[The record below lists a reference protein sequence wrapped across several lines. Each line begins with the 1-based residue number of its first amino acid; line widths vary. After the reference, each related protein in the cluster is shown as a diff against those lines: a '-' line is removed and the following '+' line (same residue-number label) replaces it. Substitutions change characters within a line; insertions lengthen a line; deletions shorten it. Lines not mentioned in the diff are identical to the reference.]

1 MPTRSLAALLA
12 LPLLL
17 VACEVTRDGGGPDV
31 SPTATTDGL
40 AADDDSALV
49 AKLAQYTTV
58 RLTADLS
65 GLSDSTRLMIP
76 LLIEAADAMD
86 EVFWMQA
93 YGDGKDSLLAGLD
106 SEAARRYVQINYGP
120 WDRLGGDA
128 PFLPGVGP
136 KPAGA
141 NLYPADATADEVR
154 DAADL
159 YPERDLLSLYTLVRR
174 DGGGNLVGV
183 PYREAFAA
191 QHERAA
197 GLLRQA
203 AALAQDPG
211 LRTYLELRADAL
223 LSGDYQPSDLAW
235 MDMRDNPIDVIIG
248 PIETYEDGLLGYKAA
263 HEAYVLLKDAEW
275 SERLQQ
281 YAELLPEL
289 QRGLP
294 VDSLYRAET
303 PGTDADL
310 GAYDVLYYA
319 GDANAGSKT
328 IAVNLP
334 NDEEVQL
341 AKGSRRLQLKNA
353 MRAKFDRI
361 LVPIAENLL
370 VDEQQDAV
378 TFDAF
383 FGNTMFHEVAHG
395 LGIKN
400 TVTGGGTVREA
411 LADQASAI
419 EEGKADVLGLYMV
432 QSLIERGAWDEA
444 TLEEHQVTF
453 VASIFRSIRFGASS
467 AHGRANLVRFNYF
480 VEQGAIERVAS
491 EGGGIRW
498 RVVPEKMGAA
508 VDALSRDILTL
519 QGDGDYDATTAFVGR
534 YGVMTP
540 ALQTSLS
547 QVDAAGIPVDV
558 VFEQG
563 VDVLGLP
570 RAGVSDDEPTV

>member
-1 MPTRSLAALLA
+1 MKLSLILAALAVPLA
-12 LPLLL
+12 VL
-17 VACEVTRDGGGPDV
+17 VGCRAESAPQV

-40 AADDDSALV
+40 SAEEDSVLV
-49 AKLAQYTTV
+49 QKLAQYTTV
-58 RLTADLS
+58 RLDADLS
-65 GLSDSTRLMIP
+65 ALSDSARRMIP
-76 LLIEAADAMD
+76 HLIEAAEAME

-93 YGDGKDSLLAGLD
+93 YPGDKDSLLASLD

-120 WDRLGGDA
+120 WDRLDGNA

-136 KPAGA
+136 KPLGA
-141 NLYPADATADEVR
+141 NFYPRGATPEAIRE
-154 DAADL
+154 AADL
-159 YPERDLLSLYTLVRR
+159 YPEENLLGLYTMVRR
-174 DGGGNLVGV
+174 EGDRFTGT
-183 PYREAFAA
+183 PYHEAFAD
-191 QHERAA
+191 QHQRAA
-197 GLLRQA
+197 DALRAAAQYAEDDGLRQ
-203 AALAQDPG
+203 
-211 LRTYLELRADAL
+211 YLTLRADAL
-223 LSGDYQPSDLAW
+223 LTDDYQPSDLAW
-235 MDMRDNPIDVIIG
+235 MDMRTNPLDIVVG
-248 PIETYEDGLLGYKAA
+248 PIETYEDQLMGYKAA
-263 HEAYVLLKDAEW
+263 HETFVLLKDLEW
-275 SERLQQ
+275 TARLQR

-294 VDSLYRAET
+294 VDSVYKTET

-310 GAYDVLYYA
+310 GAYDVLYVS

-328 IAVNLP
+328 IAINLP

-341 AKGSRRLQLKNA
+341 QKGSRRLQLKNA

-361 LVPIAENLL
+361 LLPITEELI
-370 VDEQQDAV
+370 VEDQQANV

-400 TVTGGGTVREA
+400 TITGSGTVREA

-432 QSLIERGAWDEA
+432 QSLIERGEWTEA
-444 TLEEHQVTF
+444 ELMDHYVTF

-480 VEQGAIERVAS
+480 VDQGAIEQA
-491 EGGGIRW
+491 EDGRW
-498 RVVPEKMGAA
+498 RIVPEQMGAA

-519 QGDGDYDATTAFVGR
+519 QGDGDYDATVAFVEANGQ
-534 YGVMTP
+534 MTP
-540 ALQTSLS
+540 ALQSSL
-547 QVDAAGIPVDV
+547 DRLAEAGIPVDV

-563 VDVLGLP
+563 LGVLGLT
-570 RAGVSDDEPTV
+570 AE